1 MVTLSHS
8 SAQNPRLVQVFLNSH
23 LCLLHFANFIF
34 SMENPFELILEKLDR
49 IEKAI
54 AALNTTNPIQV
65 NNTPMDVKDLSAY
78 LKLSISAIY
87 KLTST
92 SEIPHYKSG
101 KRLYFKKEDI
111 DEWIFS
117 HRIKTRDDIEKEA
130 MEYIRKNPR
139 RF

>member
-1 MVTLSHS
+1 
-8 SAQNPRLVQVFLNSH
+8 
-23 LCLLHFANFIF
+23 
-34 SMENPFELILEKLDR
+34 MENPFELILERLDR

-54 AALNTTNPIQV
+54 TSLNTTNPIQV
-65 NNTPMDVKDLSAY
+65 NNTPMDVKDLSVY

-117 HRIKTRDDIEKEA
+117 NRIKTRDDIEKEA

>member
-1 MVTLSHS
+1 
-8 SAQNPRLVQVFLNSH
+8 
-23 LCLLHFANFIF
+23 
-34 SMENPFELILEKLDR
+34 MENPFELILEILDR

-65 NNTPMDVKDLSAY
+65 NNTPMDVKDLSEY
-78 LKLSISAIY
+78 LKLSVSAIY

-101 KRLYFKKEDI
+101 KRLYFKKEEI

-117 HRIKTRDDIEKEA
+117 KRIKTRDDIENEA
-130 MEYIRKNPR
+130 MEYLRKNPR
-139 RF
+139 KF

>member
-1 MVTLSHS
+1 MKLKTLKKQTIISG
-8 SAQNPRLVQVFLNSH
+8 RIIIIIIVK
-23 LCLLHFANFIF
+23 
-34 SMENPFELILEKLDR
+34 MENPFELILERLDR

-54 AALNTTNPIQV
+54 AALNATNPIQI
-65 NNTPMDVKDLSAY
+65 NNAPMDIKDLSEY
-78 LKLSISAIY
+78 LKLSVSAIY

-130 MEYIRKNPR
+130 MEYLRKNPR

>member
-1 MVTLSHS
+1 
-8 SAQNPRLVQVFLNSH
+8 
-23 LCLLHFANFIF
+23 
-34 SMENPFELILEKLDR
+34 MENPFEQILERLDR

-54 AALNTTNPIQV
+54 NSINISTPIPV
-65 NNTPMDVKDLSAY
+65 NKAPMGVKELSEY
-78 LKLSISAIY
+78 LKLSDSAIY

>member
-1 MVTLSHS
+1 
-8 SAQNPRLVQVFLNSH
+8 
-23 LCLLHFANFIF
+23 
-34 SMENPFELILEKLDR
+34 MENPFEIILQKLDR

-54 AALNTTNPIQV
+54 ENIKTVNPVQV
-65 NNTPMDVKDLSAY
+65 NNAPMNVKEVSKYLNLSV
-78 LKLSISAIY
+78 SAIY

-117 HRIKTRDDIEKEA
+117 NRIKTNADIEKEA
-130 MEYIRKNPR
+130 MDYISKNR
-139 RF
+139 R

>member
-1 MVTLSHS
+1 
-8 SAQNPRLVQVFLNSH
+8 
-23 LCLLHFANFIF
+23 
-34 SMENPFELILEKLDR
+34 MENPFELILERLDR

-65 NNTPMDVKDLSAY
+65 TNTPMDVKDLSVY
-78 LKLSISAIY
+78 LKLSVSAIY

-92 SEIPHYKSG
+92 NEIPHYKSG

-117 HRIKTRDDIEKEA
+117 NRIKTRDDIEKEA